1 MAEPS
6 LDIRKMVDDLSVDCG
21 GGSESQE
28 LEIAA
33 KVIGLFVPIEKE
45 IGAGLAECLAL
56 GHKSD
61 TVQTG
66 VYLLTQAVVLE
77 SAKLVGI
84 GSGLTVLNLS
94 GFIMSQ
100 LREQVKEI
108 NQKLD
113 TILDAPLAEAVE
125 FFDMAMI
132 QLEVHLG

>member
-1 MAEPS
+1 M
-6 LDIRKMVDDLSVDCG
+6 
-21 GGSESQE
+21 
-28 LEIAA
+28 
-33 KVIGLFVPIEKE
+33 
-45 IGAGLAECLAL
+45 
-56 GHKSD
+56 
-61 TVQTG
+61 QTG

-77 SAKLVGI
+77 TAKLVGI

-132 QLEVHLG
+132 QLEQGNIAGTIEELKNVKSSAMKAFQYADGKGYAMEGRC